1 MASKPQSSL
10 QTRRGFIR
18 QALCA
23 AVGTTALTSTIR
35 DLRFINAAMAQ
46 TSGVS
51 DYKALV
57 CIFLNGGNDA
67 NNLFI
72 PTIPE
77 EWANYAAIRTPA
89 LAIPNADGS
98 GAAALALNSQSND

>member
-1 MASKPQSSL
+1 MRPDKRSNLGAPT
-10 QTRRGFIR
+10 TRRTFIR

-23 AVGTTALTSTIR
+23 AVGTAALTNTIR
-35 DLRFINAAMAQ
+35 DLRFINAALAQ
-46 TSGVS
+46 SPDLS

-72 PTIPE
+72 PT
-77 EWANYAAIRTPA
+77 
-89 LAIPNADGS
+89 L
-98 GAAALALNSQSND
+98 GAEYLN